1 MSNDEVKQHIHD
13 VIYNNV
19 EVFYMSFRD
28 NIGDNIKYYLDK
40 LNMSQ
45 KDLADKVG
53 TKPGAVSKWINK
65 TQAPDIE
72 LMPKVCEALNISLE
86 DLFGI
91 KSDTVLS
98 NEELELLKA
107 YKEHPEMQEAIKT
120 LLKIN

>member
-1 MSNDEVKQHIHD
+1 
-13 VIYNNV
+13 
-19 EVFYMSFRD
+19 MSFRD

-91 KSDTVLS
+91 KSDTVLN